1 MILSIMGLIQYDSTL
16 LDGLIPYLPNPSKF
30 PAEYEHVELPTL
42 DFEKIKTRIC
52 VECSDLELLYPDLD
66 LMKIMIDN
74 FGYTNQL
81 TWQLLYNSCYYKYN
95 PIWNK
100 DGKIER
106 TETETRNLHTSGE
119 STVSGTQ
126 TNTGEGTIT
135 EQGEENGTHSNT
147 NTNSVSAFNS
157 TGFSDKERNTG
168 EATDAIS
175 SSRTNTTNNSNSIS
189 ASDTSSFNNNDTG
202 TVERKYVDS
211 ERGNIGVTMTQ
222 EMLKKER
229 EVVEFNIIKRI
240 VEDFKKEFC
249 LLVY

>member
-1 MILSIMGLIQYDSTL
+1 MILSIMGLIQYDSTV
-16 LDGLIPYLPNPSKF
+16 LDGLIPYLPNPTKF
-30 PAEYEHVELPTL
+30 PLEYEHVELPTL

-106 TETETRNLHTSGE
+106 TETETRDLHTSGNSE
-119 STVSGTQ
+119 VSGTQ
-126 TNTGEGTIT
+126 SNTGEGTIT
-135 EQGEENGTHSNT
+135 EQGAENGTHNNT

-157 TGFSDKERNTG
+157 TGFSDRERNTG
-168 EATDAIS
+168 ETTDTIS
-175 SSRTNTTNNSNSIS
+175 SNRTNTTNNSNSIS
-189 ASDTSSFNNNDTG
+189 ASDTSSFNNNDEG
-202 TVERKYVDS
+202 TIVRNYVYS

-222 EMLKKER
+222 DMLKKER

>member
-1 MILSIMGLIQYDSTL
+1 MGLIQYDSTL

-30 PAEYEHVELPTL
+30 PAEYEHVELPAL

-66 LMKIMIDN
+66 LMKIMIGN

-135 EQGEENGTHSNT
+135 EQGAENGTHNNT

-157 TGFSDKERNTG
+157 SGFSDKERNTG

-202 TVERKYVDS
+202 TIERKYTDS

-229 EVVEFNIIKRI
+229 ETVEFNIIKRI

>member
-1 MILSIMGLIQYDSTL
+1 MILSIMGLIQYDSAV
-16 LDGLIPYLPNPSKF
+16 LDGLIPYLPSPSKF
-30 PAEYEHVELPTL
+30 PAEYEHVELPAL

-52 VECSDLELLYPDLD
+52 AECSDLELLYPDLD
-66 LMKIMIDN
+66 LMKIMIGN

-106 TETETRNLHTSGE
+106 TETETRDLHTTGGSE
-119 STVSGTQ
+119 VSGTQ

-135 EQGEENGTHSNT
+135 EQGAENGTHNNT

-168 EATDAIS
+168 ETTDTIS
-175 SSRTNTTNNSNSIS
+175 SNRTNTTNNSNSIS

-202 TVERKYVDS
+202 TIERKYVDI